1 MAATATSRIG
11 KGSTGGA
18 KKGRREQAEGGRTQE
33 RASGSLPLLQV
44 LQGCLGSQPLQL
56 PARAPC
62 VGLYHVERKAWRG
75 WTGAGIHCTL
85 AAALHRGGGGSKR
98 DQHGYPPGQT
108 IRNWKPKPTTEN
120 PDKRPRTGRRLMSP
134 PLGGSSSEAG
144 KCGRAAGRHPHGSPR
159 ARPRTGPD
167 RWSNC
172 MPEIE
177 TAKMP
182 KNSNYAKIN
191 FLTQRFPKT
200 ALF

>member
-1 MAATATSRIG
+1 MCGALPRGTESLAG
-11 KGSTGGA
+11 LDGGWHSLHA
-18 KKGRREQAEGGRTQE
+18 GR
-33 RASGSLPLLQV
+33 SPSP
-44 LQGCLGSQPLQL
+44 
-56 PARAPC
+56 
-62 VGLYHVERKAWRG
+62 
-75 WTGAGIHCTL
+75 
-85 AAALHRGGGGSKR
+85 GGGGSKR